1 MPDEDYSRNMK
12 HVTCTKLHINV
23 VTQNQIKVC
32 SLKPVFCLYILTTY
46 RYIFDEFQYT
56 YKYCLY
62 ELITQDKNII
72 LQADLATLLFLWFPC
87 CGCLRR
93 AIPKRQYSS
102 STRDSVIMRRQSTFK
117 SGRVGNGFHSA
128 KNEIHR
134 NISSKGKP
142 LILRQ
147 CSRDSAVSA
156 TLRQCSRDST
166 FSDAW

>member
-1 MPDEDYSRNMK
+1 MPDKDYCRNMQLI
-12 HVTCTKLHINV
+12 CTKLDI
-23 VTQNQIKVC
+23 NQIKLC
-32 SLKPVFCLYILTTY
+32 NLEPSFCLNILPTC
-46 RYIFDEFQYT
+46 RYIFIELQHK
-56 YKYCLY
+56 YKYYLY
-62 ELITQDKNII
+62 ELITQETNTIF
-72 LQADLATLLFLWFPC
+72 QADLATLLFLWFPC

-128 KNEIHR
+128 RNEIHR
-134 NISSKGKP
+134 NISGKDKP
-142 LILRQ
+142 LTLRQ
-147 CSRDSAVSA
+147 CSKDSTVSD